1 MAEKIL
7 FDLEKFRSYN
17 GQSRKE
23 QLSEGILSG
32 MDDGSGL
39 KSILELAVF
48 QFSCRKC
55 SDAPCVDVC
64 SAGALEKTEE
74 GYISRSINLCIACKS
89 CVVICPF
96 GTMMNGFFSY
106 HRDEEKLY
114 DVMDKK
120 ELELLI
126 KNSPEGAVQVVDM
139 EEDPKQHIFKLN
151 DHILVKEQEWESD
164 KL

>member
-17 GQSRKE
+17 GQSRNE
-23 QLSEGILSG
+23 TWSDGIFRG

-55 SDAPCVDVC
+55 SDAPCIDAC
-64 SAGALEKTEE
+64 SPGALEKNET
-74 GYISRSINLCIACKS
+74 GDISRAINLCIGCKS

-126 KNSPEGAVQVVDM
+126 KNSPEGAVRVVDM
-139 EEDPKQHIFKLN
+139 DEDPRQHIFKLN
-151 DHILVKEQEWESD
+151 DHILVKEQAWKSD